1 MTCAVRLRRLGV
13 SLLEVTLEADME
25 PKKMIPGTTSFAIE
39 LRDIRAKAE
48 AARRAGRIEDLQAAL
63 ERETR
68 LLQQAY
74 GRG

>member
-1 MTCAVRLRRLGV
+1 
-13 SLLEVTLEADME
+13 ME
-25 PKKMIPGTTSFAIE
+25 PKKMIPGTTSFTIE

-48 AARRAGRIEDLQAAL
+48 AARHAGRIEDLQVAL

-68 LLQQAY
+68 LRRQAY

>member
-1 MTCAVRLRRLGV
+1 
-13 SLLEVTLEADME
+13 ME

-39 LRDIRAKAE
+39 LREIRAKAE
-48 AARRAGRIEDLQAAL
+48 AARRSGRVQDFQAAL

>member
-39 LRDIRAKAE
+39 LREIRAKAE
-48 AARRAGRIEDLQAAL
+48 AARRACRIEELQAAL

-68 LLQQAY
+68 LLRQAY